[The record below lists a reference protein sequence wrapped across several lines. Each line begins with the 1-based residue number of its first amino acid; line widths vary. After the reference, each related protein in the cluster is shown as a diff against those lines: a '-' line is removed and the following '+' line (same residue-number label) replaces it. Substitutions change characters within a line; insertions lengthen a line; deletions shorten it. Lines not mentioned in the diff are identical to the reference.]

1 MENIQNNGGFA
12 NLSCVNHPK
21 KKGIFEKIEHRD
33 YVYCHDCAINLA
45 KGNIKVMEI
54 SCESL
59 ILKMFL

>member
-33 YVYCHDCAINLA
+33 YVYCHDCAISLA

-54 SCESL
+54 SC
-59 ILKMFL
+59 